1 MNIFLIE
8 GKVEEIIAG
17 AEMMLKNVYPEEQIL
32 LIVRDDM
39 HE

>member
-8 GKVEEIIAG
+8 GKVEEIISI
-17 AEMMLKNVYPEEQIL
+17 AEMMLKNVYTEEQIL

>member
-8 GKVEEIIAG
+8 GKVEEIIAI
-17 AEMMLKNVYPEEQIL
+17 AEMMLKNVYTEEQIL